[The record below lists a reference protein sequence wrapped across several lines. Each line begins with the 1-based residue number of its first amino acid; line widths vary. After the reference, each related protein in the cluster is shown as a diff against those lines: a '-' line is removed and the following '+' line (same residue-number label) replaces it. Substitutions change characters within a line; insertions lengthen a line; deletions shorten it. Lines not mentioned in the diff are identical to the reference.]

1 MGRACAE
8 IKSNEIDLSQL
19 TGNII
24 NTQKV
29 ILQLFESRVISRTMK
44 GPIQAAGISKSV
56 NVLTEPTCTQ
66 IDEGSRYSAV
76 PAYTYVSPGS
86 SQA

>member
-8 IKSNEIDLSQL
+8 IESNEIDLSQL

-29 ILQLFESRVISRTMK
+29 LLQLFESQVISGMMK
-44 GPIQAAGISKSV
+44 GPIRAAGISQRV
-56 NVLTEPTCTQ
+56 NVLTELMCTQ
-66 IDEGSRYSAV
+66 IDEGSSYSAV
-76 PAYTYVSPGS
+76 PAYMYVSPGLS
-86 SQA
+86 